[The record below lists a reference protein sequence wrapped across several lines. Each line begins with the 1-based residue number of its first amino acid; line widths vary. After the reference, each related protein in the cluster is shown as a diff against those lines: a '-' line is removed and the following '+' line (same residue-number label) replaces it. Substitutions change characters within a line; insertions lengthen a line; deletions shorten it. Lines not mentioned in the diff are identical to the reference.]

1 VHNKFNEL
9 EHNNAIVYLCHVHDL
24 YCISVGYIVITE
36 CDMLNKYA
44 FSVLNFELNS
54 KLGML
59 RNTSRIF

>member
-1 VHNKFNEL
+1 MLLF
-9 EHNNAIVYLCHVHDL
+9 IYVHDL
-24 YCISVGYIVITE
+24 YCISVGHIVIAE

-44 FSVLNFELNS
+44 FAVLNFEVNC